1 MPTTPP
7 KGRGPAVARE
17 TVVLK
22 VGGSVARE
30 DDAALDLVASLN
42 DAGRPLVVVHGGG
55 PLIGEWASK
64 LGLETKFE
72 QGVRGK
78 DGRVIASLDRE
89 RAKALVDD
97 GTIEGGMLPKVEACL
112 VAAQAGCR
120 AAIVSARD
128 MDAVDALLGGEQ
140 AGTVFE
146 AAA

>member
-72 QGVRGK
+72 QGLRVTDEPTRDVALAVLAGLVNKTLVARLIARGVPAAGLSGV
-78 DGRVIASLDRE
+78 DAGMRRAEREDAGLGLAGRVA
-89 RAKALVDD
+89 
-97 GTIEGGMLPKVEACL
+97 M
-112 VAAQAGCR
+112 AGR
-120 AAIVSARD
+120 P
-128 MDAVDALLGGEQ
+128 
-140 AGTVFE
+140 
-146 AAA
+146 